1 MCRPVDG
8 SREAAC
14 PGGHI
19 GPPLHNAGNVPE
31 ITESGVENEHF
42 PNGAGRS
49 PPPTGG
55 AEQSG
60 LRRGA
65 PGVWLPPAKF
75 RNGIWGVSHGH
86 PALRVRHRWCT
97 ARADVGIGPYGKE
110 RTPHQPPGLAA
121 QSGASAARMGGMGRE
136 RGRDHPPKGPSTP
149 DNPSV
154 TAKPCQLPLHKGAF
168 GDGGCG
174 LPRRFAPR
182 NDSPDPLSFRRGPTG
197 RRGNPSFLRWTGVRA
212 AEVVGPYAPR
222 GTGERHAGVVVP
234 YGWSQGGLINC
245 RGSA

>member
-42 PNGAGRS
+42 PSGAGRS

-55 AEQSG
+55 AEQGG

-65 PGVWLPPAKF
+65 PGVWLPPVKF

-86 PALRVRHRWCT
+86 PALRVQRRWYPAKGRCGHRPLRKGEKVSST
-97 ARADVGIGPYGKE
+97 TRA
-110 RTPHQPPGLAA
+110 
-121 QSGASAARMGGMGRE
+121 SGAQRSVCASGCEEMSGNC
-136 RGRDHPPKGPSTP
+136 GRDHPQRGHQPRTIPQSPSGR
-149 DNPSV
+149 
-154 TAKPCQLPLHKGAF
+154 QLPLHKGAF

-182 NDSPDPLSFRRGPTG
+182 NDSPDPLSFRGGPTG
-197 RRGNPSFLRWTGVRA
+197 RRGNPFLFTMDGGSGRR
-212 AEVVGPYAPR
+212 VVGPYGWLREAPR
-222 GTGERHAGVVVP
+222 D
-234 YGWSQGGLINC
+234 C

>member
-1 MCRPVDG
+1 MSARTRSFTAPVHGRTHRSAPTQCGKRSGDNGKRRGKRTFPQRGGTEPAPYRG
-8 SREAAC
+8 S
-14 PGGHI
+14 
-19 GPPLHNAGNVPE
+19 
-31 ITESGVENEHF
+31 
-42 PNGAGRS
+42 
-49 PPPTGG
+49 G
-55 AEQSG
+55 AERSTAG
-60 LRRGA
+60 Y
-65 PGVWLPPAKF
+65 
-75 RNGIWGVSHGH
+75 GH

-154 TAKPCQLPLHKGAF
+154 SLRLTAPFTQGSL

-182 NDSPDPLSFRRGPTG
+182 NDSPDPLSFRGGPTG

-234 YGWSQGGLINC
+234 YGWSQ
-245 RGSA
+245 

>member
-1 MCRPVDG
+1 MSGRTHRSAPTQCGKRSGDNGKRRGKRTFPQRGGTEPAPYRG
-8 SREAAC
+8 S
-14 PGGHI
+14 
-19 GPPLHNAGNVPE
+19 
-31 ITESGVENEHF
+31 
-42 PNGAGRS
+42 GAGRA
-49 PPPTGG
+49 TAGY
-55 AEQSG
+55 
-60 LRRGA
+60 
-65 PGVWLPPAKF
+65 
-75 RNGIWGVSHGH
+75 GH

-174 LPRRFAPR
+174 LPRRPLRKAQSTTQASRHAAKRPSQRPR
-182 NDSPDPLSFRRGPTG
+182 GMGGNRRKDHPKRGP
-197 RRGNPSFLRWTGVRA
+197 
-212 AEVVGPYAPR
+212 PR
-222 GTGERHAGVVVP
+222 D
-234 YGWSQGGLINC
+234 C